1 MIQKWNDY
9 DTVKGYSDYE
19 RLPKGGYVVK
29 ILGVSIE
36 HFRDNVATLKLSCD
50 ICEGEYSNYFADA
63 YKANTNENKFWSC
76 NLLQNLPVDDKS
88 ERDGWTKKSFRTMI
102 DAIEDSNPGY
112 HWDWNE
118 QSLKG
123 KIVGGLFN
131 EQEYEAKDGTIRKA
145 TRLARLCN
153 AQNIRDGKYTLPKD
167 RLLNKEAPLNDGFM
181 SIPDSVESDGLPF
194 N

>member
-50 ICEGEYSNYFADA
+50 ICEGEYTNYFADA

-131 EQEYEAKDGTIRKA
+131 EQEYEAKDGTIRKT

-167 RLLNKEAPLNDGFM
+167 KLLNKEAPLNDGFM

>member
-167 RLLNKEAPLNDGFM
+167 RLLNKEVPLNDGFM

>member
-50 ICEGEYSNYFADA
+50 ICEGEYTNYFADA

-131 EQEYEAKDGTIRKA
+131 EQEYEAKDGTIRKT

-167 RLLNKEAPLNDGFM
+167 KLLNKKAPLNDGFM